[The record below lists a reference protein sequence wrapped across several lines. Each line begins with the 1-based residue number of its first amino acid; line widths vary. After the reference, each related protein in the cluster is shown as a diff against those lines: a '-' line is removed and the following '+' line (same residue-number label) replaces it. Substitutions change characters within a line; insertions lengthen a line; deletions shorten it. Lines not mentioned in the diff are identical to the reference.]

1 MWFIMAN
8 GRGTR
13 KLAKRMKPEDTHR
26 FLRLRLT
33 HDSSGT
39 DNIDYHWADIGRLM
53 SQINRRFYRQGGT
66 YHIANISILDTDGD
80 VDIQFSGLPTTWCV
94 KAAWRKAFELWKQQR
109 ASVQDVTP
117 LSSKWAD
124 FKIFMNNASR
134 TWDFLNFTDSQ
145 GDAMGTGDWSYS
157 KMFLDEDGDNTD
169 DFFLHMMGAN
179 DGSLPGGTCNSASL
193 LANYE
198 DVLQIPQQAPELP
211 DNANISL
218 FTLMSKGGEGT
229 ELNNDLVDYMETD
242 NDEPPYS
249 TELVPGAKTA
259 SGDPWVYRE
268 VSIKTAQA
276 PSVMIPGFAVPLGL
290 LAVKTTSSTDDNVID
305 LIIELVPG
313 KYKGIQ
319 YESWA

>member
-1 MWFIMAN
+1 MAKLQPAHRTLVYTIDAD
-8 GRGTR
+8 GSYDID
-13 KLAKRMKPEDTHR
+13 LAKD
-26 FLRLRLT
+26 L
-33 HDSSGT
+33 S
-39 DNIDYHWADIGRLM
+39 A
-53 SQINRRFYRQGGT
+53 INRRLYRQGMQYYVSKVTLGFVPSQT
-66 YHIANISILDTDGD
+66 VGYA
-80 VDIQFSGLPTTWCV
+80 QFSCKTAGDTWMVHNAWTKGYNLWRDQVNDAKDKLPSI
-94 KAAWRKAFELWKQQR
+94 EG
-109 ASVQDVTP
+109 
-117 LSSKWAD
+117 KWAD